1 MNETYGTKGC
11 VHRLEQRKH
20 LKFPVDGLDQTP
32 NHDSFDVEFSVTG
45 QVLQE
50 ITFNY
55 GGATFR
61 STRFEY
67 DEAGRLTRTVESDN
81 TGAEVA
87 FSERVYS
94 EGRCTWINRDS
105 TGMITSHGV
114 DEYNGE
120 YLVLLSTFDGQG
132 RPKRVKSFEYLD
144 SKLTK
149 SDSQYYLPDGVM
161 HERWLT
167 DYDSEGRVHRTHGL
181 KADGSALGDGKYLHE
196 YDEEGRISKLWTFNE
211 FDDDDTA
218 GNVTIY
224 QYLNDDRGN
233 WIERREFHIWRK
245 DSYQSKTTTTRKLTY
260 YP

>member
-120 YLVLLSTFDGQG
+120 YLVLLSTFDGKVGPRGSRVSSIWIANSRNLILSITFPMASCTNAGSQTMTLREEFIG
-132 RPKRVKSFEYLD
+132 RTV
-144 SKLTK
+144 
-149 SDSQYYLPDGVM
+149 
-161 HERWLT
+161 
-167 DYDSEGRVHRTHGL
+167 
-181 KADGSALGDGKYLHE
+181 
-196 YDEEGRISKLWTFNE
+196 
-211 FDDDDTA
+211 
-218 GNVTIY
+218 
-224 QYLNDDRGN
+224 
-233 WIERREFHIWRK
+233 
-245 DSYQSKTTTTRKLTY
+245 
-260 YP
+260 